1 MKDKLSAV
9 TALLKENKK
18 SVAIIIGVLIVVTG
32 LFFVI
37 TSPKKGT
44 LGYEARHQQV
54 APKKAMK
61 NLIADQQAGK
71 KKDGKANT
79 TIFVFYKNNCPVCKR
94 EGKRVIQML
103 HNVKKQSTGDVTVT
117 YINAK
122 HGVPDWFKKH
132 YGLVLGDVKTPYIFE
147 LRSDLYETHNADK
160 DNVKFY
166 PVARGRLVNKD
177 AITYAQSSLISGSQ
191 LQHNQIY
198 QLDNINNSVNN

>member
-18 SVAIIIGVLIVVTG
+18 SVAIIISVLIVVTG

-54 APKKAMK
+54 SPKKAMK

-79 TIFVFYKNNCPVCKR
+79 TIFVFYKNSCPVCKR
-94 EGKRVIQML
+94 EGKNVIQML
-103 HNVKKQSTGDVTVT
+103 HKVKKQSTGDVTVT
-117 YINAK
+117 YVNAK
-122 HGVPDWFKKH
+122 RGVPDWFKKH
-132 YGLVLGDVKTPYIFE
+132 YGLVLGDVKTPYVFE

-191 LQHNQIY
+191 LQRNQIY